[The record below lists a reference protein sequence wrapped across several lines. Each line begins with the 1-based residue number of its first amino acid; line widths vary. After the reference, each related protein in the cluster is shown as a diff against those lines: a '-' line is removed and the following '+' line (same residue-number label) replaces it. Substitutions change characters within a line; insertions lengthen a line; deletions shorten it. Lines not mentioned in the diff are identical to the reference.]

1 MTKVSVSIKTKL
13 TLIDLAKGGSPRA
26 ASPYPLRAFEQVTS
40 RCIKYVW
47 CVLSSG
53 CILSLVF
60 STMKTQL

>member
-40 RCIKYVW
+40 RCIKYV
-47 CVLSSG
+47 
-53 CILSLVF
+53 
-60 STMKTQL
+60 